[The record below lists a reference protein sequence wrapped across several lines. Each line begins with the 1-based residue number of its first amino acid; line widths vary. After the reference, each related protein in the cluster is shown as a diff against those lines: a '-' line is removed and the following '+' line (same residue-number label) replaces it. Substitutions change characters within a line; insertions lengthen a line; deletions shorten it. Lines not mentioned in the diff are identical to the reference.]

1 MQDKLHSDVDQ
12 IRTKIDARQYQHDKK
27 KALKAADDAEESAT
41 YAINYALDSI
51 DYAEMAVLDAISA
64 RQSSEAM

>member
-1 MQDKLHSDVDQ
+1 MNKSSLLNSSLLAISLGVMAWVGH
-12 IRTKIDARQYQHDKK
+12 
-27 KALKAADDAEESAT
+27 KAADNAEESAT

-64 RQSSEAM
+64 RQTSNAM